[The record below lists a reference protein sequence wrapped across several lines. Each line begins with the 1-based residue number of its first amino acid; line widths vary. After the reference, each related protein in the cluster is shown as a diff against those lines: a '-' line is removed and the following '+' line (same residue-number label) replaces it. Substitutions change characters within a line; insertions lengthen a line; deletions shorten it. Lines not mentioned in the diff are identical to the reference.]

1 MQSVLEAIP
10 GVETAREELQLAR
23 LSAGFAGRR
32 QCSFAGPLCA
42 QLQRCACLVDFYCC
56 YISALHL

>member
-10 GVETAREELQLAR
+10 GVETAREELQPVPTEC
-23 LSAGFAGRR
+23 GFCRTPSMQFTG
-32 QCSFAGPLCA
+32 
-42 QLQRCACLVDFYCC
+42 RCALNCKRCAYLVDYYCC